1 MFDLLIKN
9 GIVLDGTGG
18 SSYSAD
24 VAVVG
29 ADIVAI
35 GQLDGEPAKTIDAQG
50 LSVSPGFI
58 DLHTHSDTSF
68 LLDPTAQ
75 SKVRQGVTLELTGNC
90 GMSHC
95 APLYG
100 DAEALLQSELSQYTS
115 SFDVT
120 WNDFGG
126 YLDALQRAGSTLNVA
141 TQVGHH
147 TIRACVVGLEDKAPD
162 RDQLDRM
169 KGLVA
174 ESLDA
179 GAMGFS
185 TGLYYAPGNYARPE
199 EVMHLAAATADQD
212 KLYSTHMRD
221 EGTANVG
228 LFPAINEAIE
238 VARRT
243 GVRLEVSHVK
253 CQGPFV
259 YGLASPLLD
268 HFDRASAEGIDIAG
282 DQYPYIVGSSP
293 LIGAVFPRWS
303 LEGGRE
309 ATLTR
314 MADPATRRRMLEGI
328 DTLYPEE
335 GGPDG
340 IVIGQFAADPHYE
353 GMAMARIAEEMGCTP
368 AEAALRLFEIGD
380 ASVISHF
387 MVDADV
393 DLIAAHPL
401 ISVASDGSSLS
412 TEGVLSVGLP
422 HPRSYG
428 TYPRF
433 LAHYVRGRKLV
444 SLEEAI
450 RKMTSLPAERL
461 RLTRR
466 GRIAPGY
473 AADLVVFDPDSVTDT
488 GTFESPHSYAT
499 GIPHVAVNGI
509 VVVEDGQF
517 TGRTPGV
524 VIRGTGD

>member
-1 MFDLLIKN
+1 M
-9 GIVLDGTGG
+9 
-18 SSYSAD
+18 
-24 VAVVG
+24 
-29 ADIVAI
+29 
-35 GQLDGEPAKTIDAQG
+35 
-50 LSVSPGFI
+50 
-58 DLHTHSDTSF
+58 
-68 LLDPTAQ
+68 
-75 SKVRQGVTLELTGNC
+75 
-90 GMSHC
+90 
-95 APLYG
+95 
-100 DAEALLQSELSQYTS
+100 
-115 SFDVT
+115 
-120 WNDFGG
+120 
-126 YLDALQRAGSTLNVA
+126 
-141 TQVGHH
+141 
-147 TIRACVVGLEDKAPD
+147 GLEDKAPD

-185 TGLYYAPGNYARPE
+185 TGLYDVPGSYARPE
-199 EVMHLAAATADQD
+199 EVMHLAAATADRG

-221 EGTANVG
+221 EGSANVG
-228 LFPAINEAIE
+228 LFPSINESIE

-243 GVRLEVSHVK
+243 GVRLEISHVK
-253 CQGPFV
+253 CQGPSV
-259 YGLASPLLD
+259 YDKASRLLA
-268 HFDRASAEGIDIAG
+268 HFDRARAEGIDIAG
-282 DQYPYIVGSSP
+282 DQYPYTAGSMGFSGTV
-293 LIGAVFPRWS
+293 IPRWA

-314 MADPATRRRMLEGI
+314 MADPANRRRMLEDI

-340 IVIGQFAADPHYE
+340 IVIARFPPEPHYE
-353 GMAMARIAEEMGCTP
+353 GMTMSKIAEELGCTA
-368 AEAALRLFEIGD
+368 AEAALRLFEQGEGWT
-380 ASVISHF
+380 VSHM

-412 TEGVLSVGLP
+412 TEGVLSVGQP

-433 LAHYVRGRKLV
+433 LARFVREGKLV

-473 AADLVVFDPDSVTDT
+473 AADLVVFDPDSVADT
-488 GTFESPHSYAT
+488 GTYGAPIAM
-499 GIPHVAVNGI
+499 
-509 VVVEDGQF
+509 
-517 TGRTPGV
+517 R
-524 VIRGTGD
+524 RGSLTSRSTA

>member
-1 MFDLLIKN
+1 
-9 GIVLDGTGG
+9 
-18 SSYSAD
+18 
-24 VAVVG
+24 
-29 ADIVAI
+29 
-35 GQLDGEPAKTIDAQG
+35 
-50 LSVSPGFI
+50 
-58 DLHTHSDTSF
+58 
-68 LLDPTAQ
+68 
-75 SKVRQGVTLELTGNC
+75 
-90 GMSHC
+90 
-95 APLYG
+95 
-100 DAEALLQSELSQYTS
+100 
-115 SFDVT
+115 
-120 WNDFGG
+120 
-126 YLDALQRAGSTLNVA
+126 
-141 TQVGHH
+141 
-147 TIRACVVGLEDKAPD
+147 
-162 RDQLDRM
+162 M

-199 EVMHLAAATADQD
+199 EVMHLAAAAADRG

-228 LFPAINEAIE
+228 LFPSINESIE
-238 VARRT
+238 VARST

-253 CQGPFV
+253 CQGPSV
-259 YGLASPLLD
+259 YDKASQLLA

-282 DQYPYIVGSSP
+282 DQYPYTAGSTS
-293 LIGAVFPRWS
+293 FPRWS

-314 MADPATRRRMLEGI
+314 MADPTTRRHMLEDI

-335 GGPDG
+335 GGPGG
-340 IVIGQFAADPHYE
+340 IVVTRFAPDPQYE
-353 GMAMARIAEEMGCTP
+353 GMTMTQIAEKLGCTP
-368 AEAALRLFEIGD
+368 AEAALRLYEQGD
-380 ASVISHF
+380 GSCVSHM

-433 LAHYVRGRKLV
+433 LARFVKERMLV
-444 SLEEAI
+444 SWEEAI

-473 AADLVVFDPDSVTDT
+473 AADLVVFDPKSVADT
-488 GTFESPHSYAT
+488 GTYEAPHSYAA
-499 GIPHVAVNGI
+499 GIPHVAVNG
-509 VVVEDGQF
+509 VAVVEDGQF
-517 TGRTPGV
+517 TGETPGM
-524 VIRGTGD
+524 VIRGFTD

>member
-1 MFDLLIKN
+1 MYDLLIRN
-9 GIVLDGTGG
+9 GLVLDGTGG
-18 SSYSAD
+18 ASYPAD

-29 ADIVAI
+29 GEIVAL
-35 GQLDGEPAKTIDAQG
+35 GKLDGEAQKTIDAGG
-50 LSVSPGFI
+50 LAVSPGFI
-58 DLHTHSDTSF
+58 DVHTHSDISF

-95 APLYG
+95 APLHG
-100 DAEALLQSELSQYTS
+100 DAEALLRSELSEYTS
-115 SFDVT
+115 SFDIT
-120 WNDFGG
+120 WDDFGG
-126 YLDALQRAGSTLNVA
+126 YLDALQNAGSTLNIA

-147 TIRACVVGLEDKAPD
+147 TVRACVVGLEDKSPT
-162 RDQLDRM
+162 RDDLDRM

-199 EVMHLAAATADQD
+199 EVMHLAAAAAERG

-228 LFPAINEAIE
+228 LFPAINESVE

-243 GVRLEVSHVK
+243 GVRLEISHVK
-253 CQGPFV
+253 CQGPSV
-259 YGLASPLLD
+259 YGHANQVLD
-268 HFDRASAEGIDIAG
+268 HLDRAIAEGIDVAG
-282 DQYPYIVGSSP
+282 DQYPYIVGSTS
-293 LIGAVFPRWS
+293 LTGAVFPRWS
-303 LEGGRE
+303 LESGRE

-314 MADPATRRRMLEGI
+314 MADPATRRRMLEDI

-335 GGPDG
+335 GGPEG
-340 IVIGQFAADPHYE
+340 IVIARFAPDPHYE
-353 GMAMARIAEEMGCTP
+353 GMAMARIAGELGCTP
-368 AEAALRLFEIGD
+368 AEAALRLYEKGD
-380 ASVISHF
+380 ANCVSHF

-393 DLIAAHPL
+393 DLIARHPL

-412 TEGVLSVGLP
+412 AEGVLSAGLP

-433 LAHYVRGRKLV
+433 LARFVREHQLV

-461 RLTRR
+461 GLTRR

-473 AADLVVFDPDSVTDT
+473 AADLVAFDPDSVAET
-488 GTFESPHSYAT
+488 GTYEAPHSYAT
-499 GIPHVAVNGI
+499 GIPHVAVNG
-509 VVVEDGQF
+509 VMVVEDGRF
-517 TGRTPGV
+517 TGQTPGV
-524 VIRGTGD
+524 VIRGFGD